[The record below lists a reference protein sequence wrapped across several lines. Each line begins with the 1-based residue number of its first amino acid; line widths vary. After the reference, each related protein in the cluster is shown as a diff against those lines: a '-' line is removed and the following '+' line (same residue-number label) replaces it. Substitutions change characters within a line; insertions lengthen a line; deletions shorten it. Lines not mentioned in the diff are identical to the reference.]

1 MNSTSSNVVEKTRKA
16 VVAWAGRVKQAW
28 AEGKTP
34 RERLRR
40 LWADK
45 TNRVVAVVA
54 GLLLLGVISSGSGG
68 DYNGYPGAG
77 GHVNPMGSWSESYSN
92 GRVTHSEYSG
102 VTVYS
107 EN

>member
-1 MNSTSSNVVEKTRKA
+1 MNNNPSGVVERTSKA
-16 VVAWAGRVKQAW
+16 VLAWAGRLKRDWV
-28 AEGKTP
+28 EPKTP
-34 RERLRR
+34 QERLRR

-54 GLLLLGVISSGSGG
+54 GLLLLGLLSSGS
-68 DYNGYPGAG
+68 NAG
-77 GHVNPMGSWSESYSN
+77 GYGAAGGQVNPMGAWSESYSN